1 MDELRSRFL
10 FNEESPAQKLY
21 YDKKQKAISFTKESN
36 KKNSTVAE
44 EENQFF
50 GEILPSYD
58 TRILNLRYIMNWSVT
73 NKPCLICSEDG
84 KVNKANK
91 KFTVFQ

>member
-44 EENQFF
+44 EEN
-50 GEILPSYD
+50 
-58 TRILNLRYIMNWSVT
+58 
-73 NKPCLICSEDG
+73 
-84 KVNKANK
+84 
-91 KFTVFQ
+91 